1 MGAMCGLPWF
11 WTEKYPKSIYMKRPA
26 VLDQRRHPKPF
37 SLRWAQPWG
46 PAGRDLSVAVR
57 SRCPGVQ
64 RGMVGWTQ
72 LGFQVG
78 IKFINL
84 YINVFVFWD
93 YPCHFPSDLYDSD
106 LIPDKAAEACYN
118 MRQHVTPFT
127 QNRPSSSRPPRS
139 GPTPSAALAGG
150 AIPSRWL
157 SSYVI
162 AGFAVYLKRNACFV
176 YI

>member
-1 MGAMCGLPWF
+1 MGAMCGLPRF
-11 WTEKYPKSIYMKRPA
+11 WTKKYPKSIYMKRPA

-84 YINVFVFWD
+84 YKCLCFLRLSLPFSVRLVWQRFDSWQGSWSMLQHATTCYTI
-93 YPCHFPSDLYDSD
+93 YSEPSLFLQASK
-106 LIPDKAAEACYN
+106 IGAHTICSTC
-118 MRQHVTPFT
+118 RQSHPQPV
-127 QNRPSSSRPPRS
+127 
-139 GPTPSAALAGG
+139 
-150 AIPSRWL
+150 AIPAMSL
-157 SSYVI
+157 LVSPCI
-162 AGFAVYLKRNACFV
+162 
-176 YI
+176 